1 MKKVQM
7 VLANRLFNNDLQHK
21 FSRNTFY
28 LAEISEIVDCYLLET
43 DTIKVYSFRELSL
56 EEQEKYTILG
66 SVEYVELCIKLFQ
79 MYASDFKINEEYV
92 NDLFLRENN
101 MLRFNAQY
109 GNIENKIWADYGGN
123 IATLSFEQMKSLKL
137 IDVPKDNSFDF
148 LESIKSENRLLFIE

>member
-1 MKKVQM
+1 M

-56 EEQEKYTILG
+56 GEQEKYKMLG

-79 MYASDFKINEEYV
+79 MYASDFEIF
-92 NDLFLRENN
+92 DLFLKENS
-101 MLRFNAQY
+101 LKKFTAQY
-109 GNIENKIWADYGGN
+109 GKIENEIF
-123 IATLSFEQMKSLKL
+123 ATYEKERISLSFEQMKNLKL
-137 IDVPKDNSFDF
+137 INVPKDNSFDF
-148 LESIKSENRLLFIE
+148 SDLIKSEKRLLFVE